1 MNCKTT
7 NSRYITALLCAAF
20 TLSSAC
26 AHDHYAAGIVDVNN
40 NGQPDAGEPLQFVGA
55 NGTNKVFHLLARP
68 VGQRPIQRCGGY
80 YMLDER
86 PRTNSPR
93 DSFSFIALSD
103 GQFDVASAG
112 HAHTGA
118 WIWMEITSVSG
129 PAGAHFGFW
138 DENWSEYYDTP
149 TVSFATNEPTGG
161 YKFIL
166 GEGINSAGEDP
177 SGHIHGRAW
186 TADKPGDYIIGFTLY
201 DLSTNAPGGGPWH
214 PPSQVYYYHFK
225 AGPSFLPTMSVGAG
239 GSRVL
244 TWPSQLGYWASDPA
258 QTGISFTIERSSTL
272 AAGSW
277 QSIGTVMGTT
287 ANTATFTDTAPP
299 VGRAFYRLSYQWAT
313 PAANRPFL
321 LQQQQTQT
329 TQTIQNNEAATPQAS
344 PLRRT
349 GNDGHLN
356 SVRAHQLQ
364 RARFWRIP
372 GKRAG
377 RAYHYFRTDRLQ

>member
-1 MNCKTT
+1 MNCKIT
-7 NSRYITALLCAAF
+7 NSRYITVLLCAAF
-20 TLSSAC
+20 TLSSAL

-40 NGQPDAGEPLQFVGA
+40 NGRPDTGEPLQFVGA

-86 PRTNSPR
+86 PRTNSPL

-103 GQFDVASAG
+103 GQFDVATAG

-225 AGPSFLPTMSVGAG
+225 AGPSFLPTVSVGAG

-258 QTGISFTIERSSTL
+258 QTGISFTIERSTSL

-277 QSIGTVMGTT
+277 QSIGAVMGNT
-287 ANTATFTDTAPP
+287 ADTATFTDSAPP
-299 VGRAFYRLSYQWAT
+299 AGKAFYRLGYQWST

-321 LQQQQTQT
+321 LQQQQTKT
-329 TQTIQNNEAATPQAS
+329 TQTIQNNEATTPQAS

-349 GNDGHLN
+349 GNDGHFN

-364 RARFWRIP
+364 RAKFWRIP

-377 RAYHYFRTDRLQ
+377 RAYHYFRTGRLQ